1 MNRVSTYYFRTVR
14 IALIHYRLLRKG
26 GLETRLFNYLNYYSS
41 KGHEVHLIVSKIDAD
56 VVIPSSVQIHQVNLK
71 RVPKPIRMWF
81 FNKGLKSI
89 MDKNSFDLSV
99 SLGRTSHQNLV
110 MCPGTHLGY
119 MKALNFRFQDPID
132 RMNVYLDKLA
142 YRDSKLVLAASEQIK
157 DELMHY
163 AHVSESKI
171 RVLYPPTDVNRFN
184 QSGIKRKGD
193 WRAKYGFSKTKKS
206 LLFVTTGNHLKGYD
220 FLLNLMAKLVD
231 EPIELI
237 IAGVKPIHTE
247 LKNVKYVGYSENVNE
262 LMWAAD
268 ALVHPA
274 KYEAYAQ
281 VVSEALLCGLPVVVS
296 HMVGAKS
303 VVSEDVGIVVS
314 SFNEDLWL
322 SAMKEVLNQT
332 WFIDV
337 NFAQR
342 HELTVEQHC
351 ERILELGRSI

>member
-1 MNRVSTYYFRTVR
+1 M
-14 IALIHYRLLRKG
+14 
-26 GLETRLFNYLNYYSS
+26 FNYLNYYTS
-41 KGHEVHLIVSKIDAD
+41 KGHEVHLIVSKIDAE

-89 MDKNSFDLSV
+89 MEESSFDLSV

-119 MKALNFRFQDPID
+119 MKALGFRFQGPID

-142 YRDSKLVLAASEQIK
+142 YRYSKLVLAASEQIK
-157 DELMHY
+157 DELMRY
-163 AHVSESKI
+163 AHVPESKI
-171 RVLYPPTDVNRFN
+171 RVLYPPTDVARFN
-184 QSGIKRKGD
+184 QSGINRKRE
-193 WRAKYGFSKTKKS
+193 WRTKYGFSTTKKS

-220 FLLNLMAKLVD
+220 FLLKLMAKLVN

-281 VVSEALLCGLPVVVS
+281 VVSESLLCGIPVVVS

-303 VVSEDVGIVVS
+303 VVTEDVGIIVD
-314 SFNEDLWL
+314 SFNEELWL
-322 SAMKEVLNQT
+322 SAMKTVLNKT
-332 WFIDV
+332 WTIDSD
-337 NFAQR
+337 FAQH
-342 HELTVEQHC
+342 HELTIEQHC
-351 ERILELGRSI
+351 ERIIQLGTEAIKPI

>member
-1 MNRVSTYYFRTVR
+1 MR

-26 GLETRLFNYLNYYSS
+26 GLETRLFNYLNYYTAQ
-41 KGHEVHLIVSKIDAD
+41 GHEVHLIVSKIDAD
-56 VVIPSSVQIHQVNLK
+56 VVIPNSIQIHQINLK

-81 FNKGLKSI
+81 FNTGLKEI
-89 MDKNSFDLSV
+89 MKKNTFDLSV
-99 SLGRTSHQNLV
+99 SLGRTSHQDLV

-119 MKALNFRFQDPID
+119 MKALGFRFQGPID

-142 YRDSKLVLAASEQIK
+142 YRDSKLVLAASGQIK
-157 DELMHY
+157 NELTDL
-163 AHVSESKI
+163 AHVADEKI
-171 RVLYPPTDVNRFN
+171 RILYPPTNVKQFN
-184 QSGIKRKGD
+184 QSGSLHKQEWIK
-193 WRAKYGFSKTKKS
+193 KYGFSETKKS

-220 FLLNLMAKLVD
+220 FLLNLMAQLQD
-231 EPIELI
+231 EPIELV
-237 IAGVKPIHTE
+237 IAGVKPIHSE
-247 LKNVKYVGYSENVNE
+247 LKNVKFLGYSENVNE

-303 VVSEDVGIVVS
+303 VVSKEVGIVVD
-314 SFNEDLWL
+314 SFSDEKWITAINQ
-322 SAMKEVLNQT
+322 VLNKE
-332 WFIDV
+332 WSIDPE
-337 NFAQR
+337 FATK

-351 ERILELGRSI
+351 ERIISLGKEANNLS

>member
-1 MNRVSTYYFRTVR
+1 MR

-41 KGHEVHLIVSKIDAD
+41 KGHQVHLIVSKIDAD
-56 VVIPSSVQIHQVNLK
+56 LIIPTSIKIHQVNLK

-81 FNKGLKSI
+81 FNKGLKDI
-89 MDKNSFDLSV
+89 MAENSFDLSI
-99 SLGRTSHQNLV
+99 SLGRTSHQDLV

-119 MKALNFRFQDPID
+119 MKALNFRFQGPID

-142 YRDSKLVLAASEQIK
+142 YRDSKLVLAASEQVK
-157 DELMHY
+157 DELRNY
-163 AHVSESKI
+163 ANVPESKI
-171 RVLYPPTDVNRFN
+171 RVLYPPTDTNKFN
-184 QSGIKRKGD
+184 QSGIHRKRE
-193 WRAKYGFSKTKKS
+193 WRDKYGFSNTKKS

-220 FLLNLMAKLVD
+220 FLLTLMAKLVD

-237 IAGVKPIHTE
+237 IAGVKPIQTD
-247 LKNVKYVGYSENVNE
+247 LKNVKYLGYSENVNE

-281 VVSEALLCGLPVVVS
+281 VVSESLLCGLPVLVS

-303 VVSEDVGIVVS
+303 VVTEDVGIVVN
-314 SFNEDLWL
+314 SFNEELWL
-322 SAMKEVLNQT
+322 SAIQDILNRN
-332 WFIDV
+332 WCIDP
-337 NFAQR
+337 NFSEL
-342 HELTVEQHC
+342 HGLTVERHC
-351 ERILELGRSI
+351 ERILQLGMEAVKPR